1 MIRARPPARAAL
13 GACLLSLVALL
24 LFAAPGARGA
34 TPPPKIDAP
43 AAIVMETST
52 GDVPYKLNDREPR
65 PIAST
70 TKLMTAL
77 LTLKRAK
84 LDDVYTS
91 PGYDGDPAESIIDL
105 QAGEKLTVRD
115 LFRGLMLA
123 SANDA
128 AATLARGIS
137 GTTAAFVRLMNRE
150 ARRLGLDETSYA
162 NPIGLDD
169 PDNYSTPRD
178 LARLAIVLRRNRFA
192 RETMDLPGATL
203 RTGNEPR
210 RLKNRNVLVRRIP
223 IVNGV
228 KTGHTNLAGY
238 ILVGSATR
246 KGVTV
251 VSVVLGEPSANARD
265 ADSIAL
271 LDYGLDRYKRVRPV
285 RTGQLV
291 GHATV
296 RYGAGASTQ
305 LVAGASF
312 RRVVRRGRKVTV
324 TPVGLPAELEG
335 PLPAGRRA
343 GTLVVRAGNRVVAR
357 VPVVTGEPVP
367 PPKKLEQA
375 KEAVLRPV
383 VLIPAVVLVVVVG
396 SLLVAGVTRRRRA
409 KSAERQARRKTP
421 A

>member
-1 MIRARPPARAAL
+1 MTRGRA
-13 GACLLSLVALL
+13 GLLPLLALL
-24 LFAAPGARGA
+24 LLVAPGARAA
-34 TPPPKIDAP
+34 TPPPRIDAP
-43 AAIVMETST
+43 AAIVMESST
-52 GDVPYKLNDREPR
+52 RDVPYKLNDRVPR

-91 PGYDGDPAESIIDL
+91 PGYEGDPAESVIDL
-105 QAGEKLTVRD
+105 NAGEELSVRD

-128 AATLARGIS
+128 AATLAQGIS
-137 GTTAAFVRLMNRE
+137 GSTEAFVRLMNRE
-150 ARRLGLDETSYA
+150 ARRMGLDETSYA

-178 LARLAIVLRRNRFA
+178 LAKLAIALRRNRFA
-192 RETMDLPGATL
+192 RETMDLPAATL
-203 RTGNEPR
+203 RTGDETR
-210 RLKNRNVLVRRIP
+210 RIKNRNLLVRRVP

-251 VSVVLGEPSANARD
+251 VSVVLGEDSANARD

-271 LDYGLDRYKRVRPV
+271 LDYGLSRYKRVRPV
-285 RTGQLV
+285 HKGQFV
-291 GHATV
+291 GQSTV
-296 RYGAGASTQ
+296 RYGAGASTR
-305 LVAGASF
+305 LVAGGGF

-324 TPVGLPAELEG
+324 TPVGLPEELEG

-343 GTLVVRAGNRVVAR
+343 GTLVVRVGSKVVAR
-357 VPVVTGEPVP
+357 VPVVTAEPVP

-375 KEAVLRPV
+375 KEAVVRPV
-383 VLIPAVVLVVVVG
+383 VLVPVAVLLVVVG
-396 SLLVAGVTRRRRA
+396 SLLVVGVTRRRRA
-409 KSAERQARRKTP
+409 KAAERRTRRKTP